1 MLVYGRNLFRR
12 TENLTA
18 NHVREVTRPEVL
30 LESTDERAKSDRLLR
45 ELLGMVWVRT
55 RMHGP
60 CCEWRSG
67 AQPPGCF
74 AGMPWPKCEC
84 PPREAALMVGQVVLV
99 AGAGFEHCFLR
110 PLREH
115 NNAPR
120 PGLRLHT

>member
-67 AQPPGCF
+67 ARPPACF
-74 AGMPWPKCEC
+74 AGIALAQMRMA
-84 PPREAALMVGQVVLV
+84 PRRAGLGVQDNDVLAELVLV
-99 AGAGFEHCFLR
+99 AGAGFEPAAF
-110 PLREH
+110 
-115 NNAPR
+115 
-120 PGLRLHT
+120 RL